1 MHVLVVE
8 RPVPNIE
15 SGQPEVN
22 MLLHEI
28 VEPVKSDEE
37 DQSAGA
43 SGA

>member
-1 MHVLVVE
+1 VHGLILGWFRANV
-8 RPVPNIE
+8 E